1 MERASIYL
9 FTDKNQYLIHS
20 ISTLSMGGGIASP
33 PYIWLDVNSTD
44 EELIQ
49 KLIYILN
56 CSKTGLP
63 RPADWNASNKEYLQ
77 SIGLK
82 KNKDLYTNSLLVEIF
97 KKDDLIEFSSM
108 VNMGRKG
115 FLFKGPEFNIT
126 LPASSSAEELAE
138 ALKKA
143 FSKCE

>member
-1 MERASIYL
+1 MKRASIFL
-9 FTDKNQYLIHS
+9 FTDKKQYLIHS

-33 PYIWLDVNSTD
+33 PYLWLDVNSTD

-49 KLIYILN
+49 IIINVLN

-63 RPADWNASNKEYLQ
+63 RPTDWNASNKEFLQ

-82 KNKDLYTNSLLVEIF
+82 KNKDLYTNSLLVDIL
-97 KKDDLIEFSSM
+97 KKDDLIVFSST

-115 FLFKGPEFNIT
+115 YMNKVPDFKIT
-126 LPASSSAEELAE
+126 LPVSSSTEELAE

-143 FSKCE
+143 FSECE